1 MARYKPIDTQP
12 TLMPVDLAA
21 QLFPGTFAH
30 ALPYLLEHAIDL
42 TRSMRGI
49 AKTLSARRPTRRPY
63 GCASTLF
70 AYACGIEGSRAIARA
85 GDDHINFIALS
96 GDTRPHFTTIAHYVS
111 NPGDQVAPIFAAVLA
126 VPDRQGLIGREMF
139 AIDGVKLPSNA
150 SKHRSGRRADFERQA
165 EKMERAAEAMLARH
179 RAEDARDVEPTLAVK
194 DVVRRERL
202 VRDAA
207 ELRTW
212 LARNPDD
219 RRGET
224 GAARKR
230 NRTDNESATMAT
242 SKSVAQGY
250 TGGPPSTPPS

>member
-1 MARYKPIDTQP
+1 M
-12 TLMPVDLAA
+12 
-21 QLFPGTFAH
+21 
-30 ALPYLLEHAIDL
+30 
-42 TRSMRGI
+42 
-49 AKTLSARRPTRRPY
+49 
-63 GCASTLF
+63 F

-126 VPDRQGLIGREMF
+126 VPDRQGLIGRDMF

-150 SKHRSGRRADFERQA
+150 SKHRSARRADFERQA

-202 VRDAA
+202 CATQPSSVRGWRVIPMTDAGRRA
-207 ELRTW
+207 QRASAIAPTTRAPGW
-212 LARNPDD
+212 RPARASHKATRGGH
-219 RRGET
+219 RRRRQ
-224 GAARKR
+224 ADPRR
-230 NRTDNESATMAT
+230 RLW
-242 SKSVAQGY
+242 V
-250 TGGPPSTPPS
+250 